1 MSTNKKCQ
9 FLLMCSQ
16 LLLGTILV
24 VQASVSLAMD
34 LGPMRFAE
42 LPSHP
47 AKALDPASIAPDKIG
62 GIILGSVAEPANS
75 LDVLDVSY
83 DATHTDGRRLAIKI
97 TTAEGGVETIYPTL
111 FDWQMVPLAVLAL
124 DDSNAI
130 VTLFGELEDPSQTND
145 ARNQGHLIANV
156 HPAVQDTLLGLRL
169 IQADM
174 LLLSNRSGGNGG
186 SRLPIEDIVCDLP
199 SENGEYILDAGETP
213 ISLKANKANYVH
225 IERQRDEL
233 FHKIGM
239 GRAYV
244 IQDDPMGVHFS
255 VSDKRL
261 HFSGKPIWTYW
272 RYHADSQEFLD
283 QLAQN
288 LPSQVLDRIRQVK
301 PTPEIRRHQ
310 AIAIYNKLWKEALN
324 SDEATRLELMPEEE
338 SLVLSEAI
346 NLVEGANPIVYKALL
361 NTMRYRAFFRY
372 LFQQIPDEYLQ
383 FVRALPPLEA
393 FRSVLTPGIIPIG
406 DLHPRSMLTP

>member
-1 MSTNKKCQ
+1 
-9 FLLMCSQ
+9 
-16 LLLGTILV
+16 
-24 VQASVSLAMD
+24 
-34 LGPMRFAE
+34 
-42 LPSHP
+42 
-47 AKALDPASIAPDKIG
+47 
-62 GIILGSVAEPANS
+62 
-75 LDVLDVSY
+75 
-83 DATHTDGRRLAIKI
+83 
-97 TTAEGGVETIYPTL
+97 
-111 FDWQMVPLAVLAL
+111 
-124 DDSNAI
+124 
-130 VTLFGELEDPSQTND
+130 
-145 ARNQGHLIANV
+145 
-156 HPAVQDTLLGLRL
+156 
-169 IQADM
+169 
-174 LLLSNRSGGNGG
+174 
-186 SRLPIEDIVCDLP
+186 
-199 SENGEYILDAGETP
+199 
-213 ISLKANKANYVH
+213 
-225 IERQRDEL
+225 
-233 FHKIGM
+233 
-239 GRAYV
+239 
-244 IQDDPMGVHFS
+244 MGVHFS